1 MADASAEIRRHVLDR
16 ERQFWRLNESAGSAA
31 APALGGT
38 PNILANRSA
47 LIQTLGGYLAMDA
60 EIGNPLGSGIHSNQG
75 AKKWQSY

>member
-1 MADASAEIRRHVLDR
+1 MLDR
-16 ERQFWRLNESAGSAA
+16 ERQFWRLNESTESTA
-31 APALGGT
+31 APALGST